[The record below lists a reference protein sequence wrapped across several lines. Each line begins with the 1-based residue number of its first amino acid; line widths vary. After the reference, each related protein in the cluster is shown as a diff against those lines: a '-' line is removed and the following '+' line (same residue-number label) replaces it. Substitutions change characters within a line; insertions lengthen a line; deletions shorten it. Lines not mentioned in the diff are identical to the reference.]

1 MFNITMTP
9 SQGLCN
15 YDIYDVCIS
24 IGGGGGGVS
33 FYHTI
38 LSVGI
43 LHRGLTSWSYWA
55 GAQLVLRVHLVHL
68 PGTLGHCTPCTS
80 SWDTGALYTLYI
92 FLYLQYILYIVVCGW
107 QS

>member
-1 MFNITMTP
+1 MTP

-68 PGTLGHCTPCTS
+68 LVPPVRTTGTPCTS
-80 SWDTGALYTLYI
+80 CTSLCAGGKVYSPFVI
-92 FLYLQYILYIVVCGW
+92 CE
-107 QS
+107 